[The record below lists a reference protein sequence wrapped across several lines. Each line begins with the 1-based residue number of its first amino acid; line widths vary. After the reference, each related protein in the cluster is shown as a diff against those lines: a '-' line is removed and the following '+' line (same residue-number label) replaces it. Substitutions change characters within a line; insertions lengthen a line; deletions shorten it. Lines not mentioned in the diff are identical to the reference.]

1 MFGYITTDPRTLSKD
16 AKKRYKTAYCGLC
29 RALSKKYGGSAR
41 FMLSFDVT
49 FLLLMLE
56 SVKNTSLRCSDR
68 CPYRLFKKCE
78 CTDGDDADYC
88 ADVTMIL
95 FFKKLADDVADD
107 NSLKAKIL
115 LKLFRNKY
123 KKACESLPELAQK
136 IENRLKELSQAER
149 SGETNPDIPANIFG
163 NLLAQVFEKNADL
176 RDFGFY
182 LGRFIYLADAAC
194 DFKSDVKHA
203 RYNPL
208 TRMRRSDFYGI
219 LAGELGQLCRC
230 YDALDIKQNRDI
242 IDNVLYEGVWLK
254 IHLKGIY
261 NERSV

>member
-29 RALSKKYGGSAR
+29 RALAKKYGAFAR

-56 SVKNTSLRCSDR
+56 SVKDKSSTCYGK
-68 CPYRLFKKCE
+68 CPYRFGRKCE
-78 CTDGDDADYC
+78 CVCGDDADYC
-88 ADVTMIL
+88 ADATMLL
-95 FFKKLADDVADD
+95 FCKKLADDIADD
-107 NSLKAKIL
+107 NSLKAKLL
-115 LKLFRNKY
+115 LKIFNNKY
-123 KKACESLPELAQK
+123 KKACESLPHLADG
-136 IENRLKELSQAER
+136 IDRHLKELSRAER
-149 SGETNPDIPANIFG
+149 AGQTNPDIPANIFG
-163 NLLAQVFEKNADL
+163 GLLADVFAKNEVL
-176 RDFGFY
+176 RDFGFE

-194 DFKSDVKHA
+194 DFKSDIKRG

-208 TRMRRSDFYGI
+208 TRLRRKDFYGM
-219 LAGELGQLCRC
+219 LAGQLQKCC
-230 YDALDIKQNRDI
+230 EHYDALDIRDNRDI
-242 IDNVLYEGVWLK
+242 IENVLYEGVWLK

>member
-29 RALSKKYGGSAR
+29 RALAKKYGWTAR

-56 SVKNTSLRCSDR
+56 SVKDKSDTCHGR
-68 CPYRLFKKCE
+68 CPYRFFKKCD
-78 CTDGDDADYC
+78 CVCGDAAEYC
-88 ADVTMIL
+88 ADITMLL
-95 FFKKLADDVADD
+95 FCKKLADDIDDD
-107 NSLKAKIL
+107 NSFKAKIL
-115 LKLFRNKY
+115 LKLFKNKY
-123 KKACESLPELAQK
+123 KKACDSQPRYASMLES
-136 IENRLKELSQAER
+136 RLKQLSAVEGA
-149 SGETNPDIPANIFG
+149 GETNPDIPANVFG
-163 NLLAQVFEKNADL
+163 NLLADVFAKNDNL
-176 RDFGFY
+176 REFGFT

-194 DFKSDVKHA
+194 DFKGDIKHG

-208 TRMRRSDFYGI
+208 TRMRRADFYGM
-219 LAGELGQLCRC
+219 LAGELQKCCESR
-230 YDALDIKQNRDI
+230 DALGIVKNRDI
-242 IDNVLYEGVWLK
+242 IDNVLYDGVWLK